1 MLVVATG
8 CSTPYRSS
16 RISFESQGDTM
27 SGVLTRPT
35 ASAQKAVALL
45 VFVHGDGASVADEYG
60 YNSIVWNR
68 LAEADIA
75 SLSWDKK
82 GVGRSQ
88 GDWLAQSMDDRAQ
101 EVVDALEHIADAYPD
116 AFPTI
121 GLIGFSQAGWVLPK
135 VVQLSS
141 RSDFMIIVSG
151 AINWERQ
158 GEYLTR
164 QRMALE
170 AATQLQIDT
179 AVRRQQRDRALFE
192 PDARHRDY
200 VAALR
205 ERRVRADRIC
215 TSPMTKG
222 RFDFVKRNRG
232 VDATDALEQVT
243 VPTLALFGDR
253 DRNVDYRESFDVYRQ
268 ALRQGPAPRSQVKL
282 YAGATHSLLKATDFD
297 TVAPDLWWI
306 LKLVWQGKRAFADG
320 VLDDIVTFV
329 SDQAGTGRTSA
340 R

>member
-1 MLVVATG
+1 MALRDALSTSTAAGLLAMLVVATG
-8 CSTPYRSS
+8 CFTPYRSS

-170 AATQLQIDT
+170 GATQLQIDT
-179 AVRRQQRDRALFE
+179 AVRRQAGLAGQACICRRGARRHRHVRFE
-192 PDARHRDY
+192 PGRYGSHLSPLARRPRLPPRPPRARHAR
-200 VAALR
+200 A
-205 ERRVRADRIC
+205 RR
-215 TSPMTKG
+215 
-222 RFDFVKRNRG
+222 
-232 VDATDALEQVT
+232 
-243 VPTLALFGDR
+243 
-253 DRNVDYRESFDVYRQ
+253 
-268 ALRQGPAPRSQVKL
+268 
-282 YAGATHSLLKATDFD
+282 
-297 TVAPDLWWI
+297 
-306 LKLVWQGKRAFADG
+306 
-320 VLDDIVTFV
+320 
-329 SDQAGTGRTSA
+329 GTQ
-340 R
+340 